1 MNRRQ
6 FLHRTATATALAAL
20 PKLELAAAP
29 ATPSSPLVGTQ
40 LYGWGQYYQRDGKK
54 LADHLDEILSAVR
67 DCGYD
72 YAETALDSAQ
82 PANNQKL
89 SDRMKAKGLKPFS
102 LYTNAVIYEDAQWEA
117 NTQKL
122 ITAAQA
128 AQQAGFTS
136 LTCDPGLSKEEKTED
151 QLKTQAK
158 ALELLGTEL
167 KKIGMSL
174 GIHHHTPALRS
185 NAREYHSNFKLA
197 APDKVG
203 FCYDVHWIFRGGVK
217 PDDALKDYGSRIV
230 SWHLRQSREKIW
242 WEDLDTGDLDY
253 AAIAAYAKK
262 NNLAPFYTVELA
274 LENGTKITRSV
285 VANHQRS
292 RAYVKSVFGS

>member
-6 FLHRTATATALAAL
+6 FLHRTAALTALAAL
-20 PKLELAAAP
+20 PKLNAAP
-29 ATPSSPLVGTQ
+29 PSPPGPLVGTQ

-54 LADHLDEILSAVR
+54 PAEHTEEILSAVR

-72 YAETALDSAQ
+72 YAETSLDSAQ
-82 PANNQKL
+82 PENNQKL
-89 SDRMKAKGLKPFS
+89 ADQMKAKGLKPFS
-102 LYTNAVIYEDAQWEA
+102 LYTNAVVYEDDKWET

-122 ITAAQA
+122 IKAAQA
-128 AQQAGFTS
+128 AREAGFTS
-136 LTCDPGLSKEEKTED
+136 LTCDPGLGKDEKTEA

-167 KKIGMSL
+167 RKVGMSL
-174 GIHHHTPALRS
+174 GIHHHTPAMRS
-185 NAREYHSNFKLA
+185 SAREYHSNFKLT
-197 APDKVG
+197 APNKVG
-203 FCYDVHWIFRGGVK
+203 FCYDVHWVFRGGVK
-217 PDDALKDYGSRIV
+217 PDAALKDYGSRIV
-230 SWHLRQSREKIW
+230 SWHLRQSREAIW
-242 WEDLDTGDLDY
+242 WEDLDSGDLDY
-253 AAIAAYAKK
+253 SAIAAYAKK

-292 RAYVKSVFGS
+292 RAYVKTIFGC